1 MVCDH
6 VLDALTEISRVII
19 FAILKEQKISTCVT
33 VSHSKIAIHV
43 MARALVKYFSLKKFY
58 SKCVIKAK
66 PPKEEAKQ
74 N

>member
-43 MARALVKYFSLKKFY
+43 MARALVSLKKFY